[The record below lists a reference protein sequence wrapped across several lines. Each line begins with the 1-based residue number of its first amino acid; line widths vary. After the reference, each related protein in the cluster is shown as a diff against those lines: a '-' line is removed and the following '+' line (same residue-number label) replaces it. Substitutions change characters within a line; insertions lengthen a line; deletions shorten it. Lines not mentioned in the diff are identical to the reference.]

1 MLPLFVGANRPRDFR
16 KINSNPV
23 GRGLALLACRL
34 RQRFCSFH
42 SQRCPPDTRAPPS
55 NYSRIIG
62 RAHKPRPYNQ
72 EHKILRKIHFFNRKN
87 FCISL
92 SQRVILLSPIITLVY
107 SPQFSHKSN
116 FSERIYL
123 SSPSFVPFNSFQHFK
138 QNSAIFIT
146 SAIIYQICIAIAM
159 HIFNAVRY
167 TL

>member
-1 MLPLFVGANRPRDFR
+1 MLPLFVGANRLRDFR

-23 GRGLALLACRL
+23 GEYCKL
-34 RQRFCSFH
+34 
-42 SQRCPPDTRAPPS
+42 PPP
-55 NYSRIIG
+55 NYSKPIG
-62 RAHKPRPYNQ
+62 RAENRPYNQ
-72 EHKILRKIHFFNRKN
+72 KHKILRKIHFFNRKN

-116 FSERIYL
+116 SSEKIYL

-146 SAIIYQICIAIAM
+146 SAIIYHICIAIAM
-159 HIFNAVRY
+159 HIFNTVRY